1 MRQMPPL
8 SQPGGPAAG
17 RGYVLALFSGAMWG
31 AGAVLLGAALK
42 HQPLVAVDSLVL
54 APLVAAAVH
63 DCFAMVWVTAVNVGT
78 GHLRSTVM
86 AWRTQS
92 GLIISVAALL
102 GGPLA
107 MSAYV
112 LAIAFAGAPYAVAVA
127 SVFPALGALLGH
139 LVLGDRLSRVGWL
152 GVCMA
157 VGGAALA
164 SYEPASPASSYYAL
178 GLLCAFLAALGW
190 AAEGVLAS
198 HCLNRLPSTVA
209 LNIRET
215 VSALI
220 FVVIVLP
227 LFGATGL
234 AHATVTSSAVWI
246 LAAASLLGAGSYL
259 FFYRSLHLLGPARA
273 MPANST
279 SVLWTICIVLLITRE
294 PPGWRLIVGSVVL
307 VLGILL
313 VAKDKPAGEAV
324 VLEAFRGSCQ

>member
-1 MRQMPPL
+1 M
-8 SQPGGPAAG
+8 
-17 RGYVLALFSGAMWG
+17 ALFSGAMWG
-31 AGAVLLGAALK
+31 AGAVILGVALE

-54 APLVAAAVH
+54 APLVAAAIH
-63 DCFAMVWVTAVNVGT
+63 DCFAMVWVSAVNVGARQ
-78 GHLRSTVM
+78 LRSTVL
-86 AWRTQS
+86 AWRTRS

-102 GGPLA
+102 GGPFA

-112 LAIAFAGAPYAVAVA
+112 LSISFAGAPYAVAVA

-164 SYEPASPASSYYAL
+164 SYEPASPASSYYGL
-178 GLLCAFLAALGW
+178 GLICAFLAALGW

-198 HCLNRLPSTVA
+198 HCLSRMPSTMA

-215 VSALI
+215 VSAAA

-227 LFGATGL
+227 LFGATEV
-234 AHATVTSSAVWI
+234 ARATMMSSALWI
-246 LAAASLLGAGSYL
+246 LVAASLLGAGSYL
-259 FFYRSLHLLGPARA
+259 LFYRSLHLLGPARA

-279 SVLWTICIVLLITRE
+279 SVLWTIGIVLLITRE
-294 PPGWRLIVGSVVL
+294 PPSWRLIVGSVVL

-313 VAKDKPAGEAV
+313 VAKDTPRNGAV
-324 VLEAFRGSCQ
+324 LYH